1 MEMLHFFVICQKSVR
16 FELSLTSGITRS
28 ELEAGMDSRISS
40 VHLQTPR
47 TARNQCFFDL
57 RRYASPGPGTANRS
71 RPFKRRSGRGV
82 ALAQSLGS
90 SILSL
95 VAPVSILHKIILR
108 AHRFPLPYSI
118 SPTLVSTT
126 LKLASV
132 LLYSANMHR
141 FHRMLIRENVPS
153 CLRLR
158 PLHPDIACDEALL

>member
-1 MEMLHFFVICQKSVR
+1 MLHFFVICQQSVR

-47 TARNQCFFDL
+47 TARNQCFSDL
-57 RRYASPGPGTANRS
+57 RRYASPGPATANRS
-71 RPFKRRSGRGV
+71 RPFKRRSGRDI
-82 ALAQSLGS
+82 AQSLVS
-90 SILSL
+90 SFLSF

-108 AHRFPLPYSI
+108 AHRFPFPYSI

-132 LLYSANMHR
+132 QLYYTPR
-141 FHRMLIRENVPS
+141 TCIDFTG
-153 CLRLR
+153 CL
-158 PLHPDIACDEALL
+158 